1 MSTTSH
7 TYIHTGQMRKRLLI
21 GAAVLAAPAFIAWNW
36 HNVVAAHAA
45 MEQQR
50 SAEIAAESRAFCEKW
65 STPAGTERHA
75 QCVANLQTVR
85 DNQTK
90 RFEEDIAP

>member
-1 MSTTSH
+1 MSTASQ
-7 TYIHTGQMRKRLLI
+7 TYIQTGPMRKRLLI
-21 GAAVLAAPAFIAWNW
+21 GAAVLALPGFIVWNW

-45 MEQQR
+45 LEQQR
-50 SAEIAAESRAFCEKW
+50 RNEIAAESRAFCEKW

-75 QCVANLQTVR
+75 QCVADLQTVR
-85 DNQTK
+85 NNQTK